1 MTAAAQATEI
11 VFFDAGETIVYPHP
25 SFAEL
30 FADVCANRGYEI
42 TPRDVSAV
50 QERLA
55 PHLVDLAEETGIEQG
70 VTLSDR
76 DSRVFWTYL
85 YRRFTSELA
94 IEDDDLVEDLFR
106 LFRKTS
112 TYRLFDD
119 VLPTLGVLERRGFRL
134 GLISNFEGWLEKLL
148 VELEVGHLFDVSV
161 ISGVEGVEKP
171 DRAIYRLALERADVA
186 PAAAVHVGDSMRLD
200 VEPATEVGMRA
211 VLIDRAGRYPGAPNR
226 ITSLEELPAVV

>member
-1 MTAAAQATEI
+1 MTTGPQTEI

-30 FADVCANRGYEI
+30 FAEVCANRGYA
-42 TPRDVSAV
+42 VSARAVSDV

-55 PHLVDLAEETGIEQG
+55 PHLVDLAEETGVEQG

-85 YRRFTSELA
+85 YRRFTSELGL
-94 IEDDDLVEDLFR
+94 DDDLLVQDLFG

-119 VLPTLGVLERRGFRL
+119 VLPTLGLLERQGYRL

-171 DRAIYRLALERADVA
+171 DPAIYRLALERAGVA
-186 PAAAVHVGDSMRLD
+186 PEAAVHVGDSIRLD
-200 VEPATEVGMRA
+200 IEPAAAVGMRGI
-211 VLIDRAGRYPGAPNR
+211 LIDRAERYPDAPSR
-226 ITSLEELPAVV
+226 ITSLEELPQVV